1 MKSHLILNRLFIII
15 LLTNLLL
22 INSCDTVTENTSNAT
37 TADFEFEEITIP
49 ELQKGY
55 ANGDYTI
62 TQVIQSYLDRI
73 EDIDQ
78 NGPQLNSIIQVNPDA
93 IDIAHELDKELK
105 EGKSRGVMHGIP
117 VIIKDNI
124 DTHDNM
130 FTTAGSRAL
139 AGSKP
144 LQDSYVV
151 KQLREAGAVILA
163 KANLSEWANFR
174 GEMSSSGWSGI
185 NGQTKNPYILD
196 RNPCGSSSGSGVA
209 ASANLTVLA
218 IGTETNGS
226 VVCPATANGIVGIK
240 PTVGLISRSGIIPIS
255 FTQDTAGPMART
267 VTDAAICLGTLT
279 GIDSTDSKTLTP
291 DANRLRDYTQFLKAD
306 GLQGKR
312 IGLYKAPLGR
322 HYKVDTVF
330 NQAVA
335 FIKSQGAEVIEIE
348 KIVENNVG
356 GLSFQVMLYEY
367 KDGLNKYFRSL
378 GPDAKIKNLEE
389 LIAFN
394 KKDSVEMEFYNQRY
408 LEMAQEK
415 EGLDSEGYKK
425 TLADMLKGSREEGI
439 DRVMNEFKLD
449 AIIAPTG
456 GPAWKT
462 DHTNGDSFHVGS
474 SSPAARAGYPNIT
487 VPMGFVEEL
496 PVGISFFGRAWS
508 EPLLL
513 EIAYAYEQGTKHRKA
528 PKFLEE

>member
-1 MKSHLILNRLFIII
+1 MKRTRAFNQLLNFILFSII
-15 LLTNLLL
+15 LLITSCINEAENITN
-22 INSCDTVTENTSNAT
+22 T
-37 TADFEFEEITIP
+37 TKSEFRFDEITIA

-55 ANGDYTI
+55 ANGDFTI
-62 TQVIQSYLDRI
+62 TEVTQSYLDRI
-73 EDIDQ
+73 KDIDD
-78 NGPQLNSIIQVNPDA
+78 NGPELNAVIQLNPDA
-93 IDIAHELDKELK
+93 MAIAEQLDKELK
-105 EGKSRGVMHGIP
+105 EGNSRGPMHGIP
-117 VIIKDNI
+117 VILKDNI

-139 AGSKP
+139 EGSKP
-144 LQDSYVV
+144 LKDSYVA
-151 KQLREAGAVILA
+151 KKLRESGAIILA

-174 GEMSSSGWSGI
+174 GDMSSSGWSGI

-226 VVCPATANGIVGIK
+226 VVCPANANGIVGIK
-240 PTVGLISRSGIIPIS
+240 PTVGLVSRSGIIPIS

-267 VTDAAICLGTLT
+267 VTDAAICLGVLT
-279 GIDSTDSKTLTP
+279 GPDSTDSKTL
-291 DANRLRDYTQFLKAD
+291 DEQANMLKDYTQFLKVD

-312 IGLYKAPLGR
+312 IGLYTAPLGR
-322 HYKVDTVF
+322 HYKVDTIF

-335 FIKSQGAEVIEIE
+335 FIKSQGAEVIEIDQIA
-348 KIVENNVG
+348 KNNVG
-356 GLSFQVMLYEY
+356 GLSFEVMLYEY
-367 KDGLNKYFRSL
+367 KDGLNNYFKSL

-394 KKDSVEMEFYNQRY
+394 KKDSIEMEFYNQQY

-415 EGLDSEGYKK
+415 DGLDSDDYKK
-425 TLADMLKGSREEGI
+425 ILVEMLKGHREDGI
-439 DRVMNEFKLD
+439 DRVMNEHNLD

-487 VPMGFVEEL
+487 VPMGFIENL
-496 PVGISFFGRAWS
+496 PVGISFFGKAWS

-513 EIAYAYEQGTKHRKA
+513 EIAYAYEQGTKHRKV
-528 PKFLEE
+528 PKFLKQ

>member
-1 MKSHLILNRLFIII
+1 MKTNRTFQLRNTFILFFSLILLS
-15 LLTNLLL
+15 
-22 INSCDTVTENTSNAT
+22 SCKTELDGITSNSV
-37 TADFEFEEITIP
+37 FQFEEITIA

-55 ANGDYTI
+55 TNGDFTI
-62 TQVIQSYLDRI
+62 TEVVQSYLDRI
-73 EDIDQ
+73 QDIDQ
-78 NGPQLNSIIQVNPDA
+78 KGPQLNAIIQVNPDA
-93 IDIAHELDKELK
+93 LVIAEKLDNELK
-105 EGKSRGVMHGIP
+105 EGKSRGAMHGIP

-139 AGSKP
+139 EGSKP
-144 LQDSYVV
+144 LEDSFVV

-174 GEMSSSGWSGI
+174 GDMSSSGWSGI

-209 ASANLTVLA
+209 ASANLTVIA

-240 PTVGLISRSGIIPIS
+240 PTVGLVSRSGIIPIS

-267 VTDAAICLGTLT
+267 VTDAAICLGALT
-279 GIDSTDSKTLTP
+279 GVDSTDTKTLSN
-291 DANRLRDYTQFLKAD
+291 DANMQKDYTQYLKTD
-306 GLQGKR
+306 GLRGKR
-312 IGLYKAPLGR
+312 IGIYTGPLGR
-322 HYKVDTVF
+322 HYKVDTLF

-335 FIKSQGAEVIEIE
+335 FIKSQGAEVVEID
-348 KIVENNVG
+348 KITEGNIG

-367 KDGLNKYFRSL
+367 KDGLNNYFRSL

-394 KKDSVEMEFYNQRY
+394 KKDSIEMEFYNQQY

-415 EGLDSEGYKK
+415 EDLDSDDYKK
-425 TLADMLKGSREEGI
+425 ILADMLKGSREDGI
-439 DRVMNEFKLD
+439 DRVMNEHKLD

-487 VPMGFVEEL
+487 VPMGFIENL

-513 EIAYAYEQGTKHRKA
+513 EIAYSYEQGTKHRKA
-528 PKFLEE
+528 PKFLEQ

>member
-1 MKSHLILNRLFIII
+1 MKTNRTFQLRNTFILFFSLILLS
-15 LLTNLLL
+15 
-22 INSCDTVTENTSNAT
+22 SCKTELDGITSNS
-37 TADFEFEEITIP
+37 DFQFEEITIA

-55 ANGDYTI
+55 TNGDFTI
-62 TQVIQSYLDRI
+62 TEVVQSYLDRI
-73 EDIDQ
+73 QDIDQ
-78 NGPQLNSIIQVNPDA
+78 KGPQLNAIIQVNPDA
-93 IDIAHELDKELK
+93 LVIAEKLDNELK
-105 EGKSRGVMHGIP
+105 EGKSRGAMHGIP

-139 AGSKP
+139 EGSKP
-144 LQDSYVV
+144 LEDSFVV

-174 GEMSSSGWSGI
+174 GDMSSSGWSGI

-209 ASANLTVLA
+209 ASANLTVIA

-240 PTVGLISRSGIIPIS
+240 PTVGLVSRSGIIPIS

-267 VTDAAICLGTLT
+267 VTDAAICLGALT
-279 GIDSTDSKTLTP
+279 GVDSTDTKTLSN
-291 DANRLRDYTQFLKAD
+291 DANMQKDYTQYLKTD
-306 GLQGKR
+306 GLRGKR
-312 IGLYKAPLGR
+312 IGIYTGPLGR
-322 HYKVDTVF
+322 HYKVDTLF

-335 FIKSQGAEVIEIE
+335 FIKSQGAEVVEID
-348 KIVENNVG
+348 KITEGNIG

-367 KDGLNKYFRSL
+367 KDGLNNYFRSL

-394 KKDSVEMEFYNQRY
+394 KKDSIEMEFYNQQY

-415 EGLDSEGYKK
+415 EDLDSDDYKK
-425 TLADMLKGSREEGI
+425 ILADMLKGSREDGI
-439 DRVMNEFKLD
+439 DRVMNEHKLD

-487 VPMGFVEEL
+487 VPMGFIENL

-513 EIAYAYEQGTKHRKA
+513 EIAYSYEQGTKHRKA
-528 PKFLEE
+528 PKFLEQ